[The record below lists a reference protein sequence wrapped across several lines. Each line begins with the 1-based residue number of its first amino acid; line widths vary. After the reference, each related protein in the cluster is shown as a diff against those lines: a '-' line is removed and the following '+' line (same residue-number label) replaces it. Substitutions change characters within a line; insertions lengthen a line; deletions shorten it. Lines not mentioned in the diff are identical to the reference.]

1 MASNLPVVQVI
12 ETPPQGSG
20 PIVLARD
27 CEATRIPSGADAV
40 LPAGTL
46 VEGRLHG
53 DLLAAAQ
60 DDRPHRLA
68 RLDRVQ
74 HEHQVLD
81 AGDVVLAEPD
91 EDVAPAHASEVGG
104 PAGADVCQ
112 QHAAL

>member
-1 MASNLPVVQVI
+1 MWTSAPSP
-12 ETPPQGSG
+12 G
-20 PIVLARD
+20 A
-27 CEATRIPSGADAV
+27 AT
-40 LPAGTL
+40 LL
-46 VEGRLHG
+46 EGRLHG

-68 RLDRVQ
+68 GLDRVQ

-91 EDVAPAHASEVGG
+91 EDIAPAHASEVGG

-112 QHAAL
+112 QHAALAIRRSRVIGVSYLCLAQPADVPPGVR